1 MSAQW
6 ARDQASHPQAK
17 SLTKTSKK
25 WPQAINIWEL
35 LAQRTSWNSRFF
47 CEPCCEPWAFSR
59 RTCSE
64 TLAEQSA
71 KFLSN
76 SYPEVKGKGIPFDEI
91 SLNNFQPCEKVIA
104 VEYHDDVDA
113 LEALRLHIDQELM
126 DLSFTSDGGSLGTRD
141 LKKTTSA
148 PDLRNLHLTVKD
160 LETSSVCSVDDLS
173 PRNSPG
179 SVGAVRENGSPSRD
193 GNVKGNMKQSKE
205 WLDTFL

>member
-1 MSAQW
+1 M
-6 ARDQASHPQAK
+6 
-17 SLTKTSKK
+17 
-25 WPQAINIWEL
+25 
-35 LAQRTSWNSRFF
+35 RTACPKDKLEFTVFF
-47 CEPCCEPWAFSR
+47 SSPDYWAFSR

-64 TLAEQSA
+64 TLAEHSA
-71 KFLSN
+71 QFLSN
-76 SYPEVKGKGIPFDEI
+76 SYPEVKVKGIPFDEI

-126 DLSFTSDGGSLGTRD
+126 DLSFTSEGGSLGTRD

-179 SVGAVRENGSPSRD
+179 SVGAVRENGSASRD

>member
-1 MSAQW
+1 M
-6 ARDQASHPQAK
+6 
-17 SLTKTSKK
+17 
-25 WPQAINIWEL
+25 
-35 LAQRTSWNSRFF
+35 
-47 CEPCCEPWAFSR
+47 
-59 RTCSE
+59 
-64 TLAEQSA
+64 
-71 KFLSN
+71 
-76 SYPEVKGKGIPFDEI
+76 
-91 SLNNFQPCEKVIA
+91 
-104 VEYHDDVDA
+104 EYHDDVDA

-179 SVGAVRENGSPSRD
+179 SEGAVRENGSASQD

>member
-1 MSAQW
+1 M
-6 ARDQASHPQAK
+6 
-17 SLTKTSKK
+17 
-25 WPQAINIWEL
+25 
-35 LAQRTSWNSRFF
+35 RTACPKDKLEFTVFF
-47 CEPCCEPWAFSR
+47 SSPDYWAFSR

-71 KFLSN
+71 QFLSN
-76 SYPEVKGKGIPFDEI
+76 SYPEVKVKGIPFDEI

-126 DLSFTSDGGSLGTRD
+126 DLSFTSEGGSLGTRD

-179 SVGAVRENGSPSRD
+179 SVGAVRENGSASRD
-193 GNVKGNMKQSKE
+193 GNVKGNMEQSKE